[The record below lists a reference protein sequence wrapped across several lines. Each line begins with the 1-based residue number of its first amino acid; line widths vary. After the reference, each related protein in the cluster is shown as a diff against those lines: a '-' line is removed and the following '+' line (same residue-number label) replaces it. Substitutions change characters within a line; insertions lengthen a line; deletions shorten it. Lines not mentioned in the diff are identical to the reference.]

1 MKRTIYKCKLYDKQ
15 EFWYGDLPLRV
26 AVTIVNTIEF
36 LLILFI
42 CLRGGI

>member
-1 MKRTIYKCKLYDKQ
+1 MKRTVYKGKIYDNP

-26 AVTIVNTIEF
+26 IVTIVNTIEL

>member
-1 MKRTIYKCKLYDKQ
+1 MKRTVYKGKLYDKQ

-26 AVTIVNTIEF
+26 AVTIVNTIEL